1 MGIKRPELLD
11 EFTRRF
17 LQSVSPLSQRAPDT
31 RAPKREVKPRPLP
44 RYKPASRH
52 SLTRLVPDGRQNSRI
67 VRAENG

>member
-31 RAPKREVKPRPLP
+31 PAPKREVKPRPLP
-44 RYKPASRH
+44 PYRPSGRRQSTASISAQAAHALPRP
-52 SLTRLVPDGRQNSRI
+52 R
-67 VRAENG
+67 E